1 LESYP
6 EKTCDIDRLVRNKM
20 FVTAALEGKKTQQR
34 RDGVYAYPDEEF
46 ELEGVRFRVTGLTRE
61 TLGQMTDDGAKAE
74 GFPSLAAY
82 KDLILKM
89 HQDMPWDENHKVWV
103 HTFEKV

>member
-1 LESYP
+1 MGSYP

-20 FVTAALEGKKTQQR
+20 LVTAALEGKKTQQR

-46 ELEGVRFRVTGLTRE
+46 ELEGTRFRVTSLTRE
-61 TLGQMTDDGAKAE
+61 TLGEMTDDGAQAE

-89 HQDMPWDENHKVWV
+89 HQGMPWDENHQIWV